1 MEEILNNV
9 SKMKTADLEVFLKE
23 VAHLLAQ
30 RKAPIISK
38 RESQLLLRI
47 NKPLL
52 SVKAQKQLDL
62 LNTKLQEETIIDS
75 EHKILMALISK
86 REKKGVKRLEAL
98 IELAQLKKKS
108 PKDLMIKMGLST
120 LSYA

>member
-30 RKAPIISK
+30 RKASVISK
-38 RESQLLLRI
+38 RESQLLLKI

-52 SVKAQKQLDL
+52 SIEAQNQFDL
-62 LNTKLQEETIIDS
+62 LYPKLQAETIS
-75 EHKILMALISK
+75 EREHKTLMTLISR

-108 PKDLMIKMGLST
+108 PKELMKKMGLST

>member
-1 MEEILNNV
+1 MEEILNDV

-30 RKAPIISK
+30 RKAPVISK
-38 RESQLLLRI
+38 RESQLLLKI

-52 SVKAQKQLDL
+52 SNKAQTQLDFL
-62 LNTKLQEETIIDS
+62 YPKLQAETITDS
-75 EHKILMALISK
+75 EHKVLMTLINR

-98 IELAQLKKKS
+98 IELAQLKKQS
-108 PKDLMIKMGLST
+108 PKELMKEMGLST
-120 LSYA
+120 LSYV